1 MALYCSIVLL
11 SLLSI
16 CSTRDITPNH
26 TIDYGSMDIVG
37 NHSSNA
43 TFQFIRLF
51 RVARAIG
58 NLTKILMQMRMI
70 KTFIGKFFET
80 DEHIKKTNQS
90 ENWIMN
96 LMLKD
101 RSRIMKSRVVEA
113 LTLGDA
119 KLLFTEMS
127 KNGEIAESDKT
138 ELLLMM
144 NSRNADKR
152 ILENVVS
159 VDQYTIAYSFTAFLS
174 LAIDEQGDNKPVFFM
189 HAVQRF
195 KFGTPVEIHYSPNE
209 VCFFFLGCARLGG
222 KMILNNVVLTE
233 GQTDEILT
241 YIKYDTLTKFSIE
254 HGHKMDEINTA
265 IALYTEFAD
274 KFE

>member
-1 MALYCSIVLL
+1 MLL

-16 CSTRDITPNH
+16 FSTRDITPNH

-43 TFQFIRLF
+43 TKQFNRLF
-51 RVARAIG
+51 RVTRQA
-58 NLTKILMQMRMI
+58 M
-70 KTFIGKFFET
+70 GKFTKVAVQKQMIRNFVEQFFESK
-80 DEHIKKTNQS
+80 EHINKTTKS

-101 RSRIMKSRVVEA
+101 RSRIMKSRIVEGV
-113 LTLGDA
+113 TLGDA
-119 KLLFTEMS
+119 KTLFTEMS

-138 ELLLMM
+138 QLLLMM

-174 LAIDEQGDNKPVFFM
+174 LALEEQGDNNPVFFM

-195 KFGTPVEIHYSPNE
+195 QFGTPVEIHYSPNE

-254 HGHKMDEINTA
+254 HGHKMDELDRDIL
-265 IALYTEFAD
+265 LYTGLAD